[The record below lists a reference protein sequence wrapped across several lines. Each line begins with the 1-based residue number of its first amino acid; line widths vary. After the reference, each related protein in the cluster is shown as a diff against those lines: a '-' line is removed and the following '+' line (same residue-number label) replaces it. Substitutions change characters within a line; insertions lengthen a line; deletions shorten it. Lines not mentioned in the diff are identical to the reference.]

1 MTEEDNILLAL
12 LGGAGAL
19 LLAFLGMQKPSTT
32 ASASTATVATPKA
45 KTGCG
50 CGR

>member
-1 MTEEDNILLAL
+1 MTEEENVWLAL

-19 LLAFLGMQKPSTT
+19 LIAFLGMNAPKTT
-32 ASASTATVATPKA
+32 TSSVGQIAPPKA

-50 CGR
+50 CGK